1 MFLGKSLRYG
11 QPWLERRL
19 GQYGVRLGMF
29 GVTTLSCEA
38 SMGRSDD
45 SLMPSGHGDPV
56 SFSFAGLQYAEL
68 LISGQSLGILSGM
81 GENGPHLHTV
91 CHILEVLGGGRLLPY
106 SCSGVKGWTAGKAL
120 ALGPSSLLG
129 NLFSGPKPPPPWPR
143 SHTLSFCDPMGSQIK
158 LVPIGNPWLPALS
171 HFLAA
176 HPERACQPL
185 PS

>member
-1 MFLGKSLRYG
+1 MVG
-11 QPWLERRL
+11 
-19 GQYGVRLGMF
+19 
-29 GVTTLSCEA
+29 EA
-38 SMGRSDD
+38 SGAVWRSARHVWSND